1 MFLLVKIILV
11 SFLSKK
17 TGIKFSDYV
26 TKVKMEHAK
35 KLLNAGCYKNYE
47 ISEKLCYSNPDYFCR
62 VFKDYT
68 GKTPLDYR
76 REIRNNN
83 ARY

>member
-1 MFLLVKIILV
+1 
-11 SFLSKK
+11 
-17 TGIKFSDYV
+17 
-26 TKVKMEHAK
+26 MEHAK

-47 ISEKLCYSNPDYFCR
+47 ISEKLCYSNHDYFCR